1 MMSQMK
7 GIVVERAG
15 GPEVLQI
22 RTVPTPE
29 RRPGWILI
37 KVKAFGLNRSE
48 IFTRRGDS
56 PDVKFPRILGIEC
69 VGIVEAASPDTGII
83 VGQPVAALMG
93 GMGRQYDGSYA
104 EYTLVPVENVIPI
117 TNTSN
122 LPWETLAAIPESFLT
137 AWGSLVE
144 AMDVQSGQTLL
155 VRGGTSSVGMA
166 AISIAKQLGLIV
178 VSTTRNKNKIDALHK
193 NGADYVVIDN
203 GQISTQVKQLFPS
216 DNGVNCVLELIGTVT
231 LLDSIQAA
239 ASKGIVCNTGILG
252 NEWIIKNF
260 EPLLAIPSTVKLTVY
275 KSEIITAANSTKALE
290 QIVDGVAKGRYHV
303 NLDKVFHFDEIVD
316 AHHYME
322 ENRSKGKLV
331 VVVDQ

>member
-22 RTVPTPE
+22 RTVPVPE
-29 RRPGWILI
+29 LRPGWILI

-48 IFTRRGDS
+48 IFTRLGDS

-69 VGIVEAASPDTGII
+69 VGIVDAASPDTGIM
-83 VGQPVAALMG
+83 VGQPVAALMC
-93 GMGRQYDGSYA
+93 GMGRQYDGGYA
-104 EYTLVPVENVIPI
+104 EYTLVPAENVIPI

-122 LPWETLAAIPESFLT
+122 LPWETLAAIPETFLT

-144 AMDVQSGQTLL
+144 AMDVRSGQTLL

-166 AISIAKQLGLIV
+166 AITIAKQLGLIV

-203 GQISTQVKQLFPS
+203 GQISSHPGLF
-216 DNGVNCVLELIGTVT
+216 GIALIFV
-231 LLDSIQAA
+231 Q
-239 ASKGIVCNTGILG
+239 
-252 NEWIIKNF
+252 
-260 EPLLAIPSTVKLTVY
+260 
-275 KSEIITAANSTKALE
+275 
-290 QIVDGVAKGRYHV
+290 H
-303 NLDKVFHFDEIVD
+303 
-316 AHHYME
+316 
-322 ENRSKGKLV
+322 
-331 VVVDQ
+331 